1 VLASPQVDGMYIIQ
15 LHNDLMLS
23 YTMIKEF
30 IRDIKK
36 LVQVVSELEY
46 LVAGASA

>member
-1 VLASPQVDGMYIIQ
+1 MGGMYIIQ

-23 YTMIKEF
+23 YTTIKEF
-30 IRDIKK
+30 IREIEK

-46 LVAGASA
+46 LVGGASA

>member
-1 VLASPQVDGMYIIQ
+1 MYIIQ

-30 IRDIKK
+30 DRKIEK
-36 LVQVVSELEY
+36 LVQVVSEFEY
-46 LVAGASA
+46 LAAGASA